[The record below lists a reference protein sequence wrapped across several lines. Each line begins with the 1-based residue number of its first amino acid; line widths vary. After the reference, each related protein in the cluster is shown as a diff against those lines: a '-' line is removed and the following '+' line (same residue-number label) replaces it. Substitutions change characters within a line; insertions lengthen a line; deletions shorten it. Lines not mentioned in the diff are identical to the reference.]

1 MTLPW
6 YFHATVWMLNRSLL
20 PLKMSTATT
29 LPRSPQTASE
39 DNFGISSSMRTL
51 LETMTVI
58 ICIVLHDRVGGALAS
73 LTVGTNGIFTQV
85 YALPSQTF
93 WY

>member
-1 MTLPW
+1 
-6 YFHATVWMLNRSLL
+6 
-20 PLKMSTATT
+20 
-29 LPRSPQTASE
+29 
-39 DNFGISSSMRTL
+39 MRTL

-58 ICIVLHDRVGGALAS
+58 ICIVLHDRDGGALAS